1 MADDRTRDAT
11 GEPLSYE
18 HLEPDAKAKA
28 RARAEAR
35 RLEELPPGAL
45 GRYGRSSARAGT
57 TVRLVQFLACVLLVV
72 AVLRTTTGE
81 WLHPGAALLAFLL
94 NLALQQLFV
103 LLNRRS

>member
-1 MADDRTRDAT
+1 MPDDRTRDAT

-18 HLEPDAKAKA
+18 HLEPDAKAQR

-35 RLEELPPGAL
+35 RLDELPPGAL
-45 GRYGRSSARAGT
+45 GRYGRSSKGAAF
-57 TVRLVQFLACVLLVV
+57 VVQLGQLLLCVLVV
-72 AVLRTTTGE
+72 MGLARLATDD
-81 WLHPGAALLAFLL
+81 WLQPGTLLLAFLL